1 MSESLET
8 NFPNKNNFTGNRKY
22 GYYRKKKEMLE
33 DWDKQLE
40 EGEDLVVGHEVDR
53 YLLDPIEKSQG
64 TKFDICDWWRTNGD
78 KYPSL
83 QALARDILAIQ
94 VSTVASESC
103 FSTGKR
109 VIDPYRS
116 SMTPK
121 TVEALLCFQ
130 NWLKS
135 DSIIG
140 LDYFPTIEEVKF
152 YETIEK
158 EQQEEWSKKNDG
170 IVAIMVLSEDP
181 EVNPRAAKTGR
192 TMKSSNASASNAQP
206 PRDSTKT
213 LKLKSVERKRMRR
226 PGFQKKSSMKVCVKE
241 LNA

>member
-1 MSESLET
+1 MMGLEKIEVRKKSDDLKDLLVYLCVLYGIAIGA
-8 NFPNKNNFTGNRKY
+8 NSSHKIDNKVKGRVIVS
-22 GYYRKKKEMLE
+22 GKKKEMLE
-33 DWDKQLE
+33 NWDKQLE
-40 EGEDLVVGHEVDR
+40 EGEDLVVGNEVDR

-64 TKFDICDWWRTNGD
+64 SKFDISIR
-78 KYPSL
+78 
-83 QALARDILAIQ
+83 

-103 FSTGKR
+103 FITGKR

-121 TVEALLCFQ
+121 IVEALIYFQ

-135 DSIIG
+135 DNIIG
-140 LDYFPTIEEVKF
+140 LEYFPTIEEVEF

-170 IVAIMVLSEDP
+170 IVAAIVLSEDP
-181 EVNPRAAKTGR
+181 EVNPRAAKIER

-206 PRDSTKT
+206 PKDSTKT
-213 LKLKSVERKRMRR
+213 LKLESIERKRMRR
-226 PGFQKKSSMKVCVKE
+226 PGFQKKSSMK
-241 LNA
+241 A